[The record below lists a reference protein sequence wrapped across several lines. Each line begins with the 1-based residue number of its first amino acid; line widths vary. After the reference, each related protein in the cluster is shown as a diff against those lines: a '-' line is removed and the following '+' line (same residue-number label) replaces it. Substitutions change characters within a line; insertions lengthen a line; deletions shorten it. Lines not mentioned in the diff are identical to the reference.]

1 LPLQLLAQLAERMQL
16 DADAP
21 ADLKKVTLT
30 R

>member
-1 LPLQLLAQLAERMQL
+1 VLAFLAQLAERLHL

-21 ADLKKVTLT
+21 ADLKKVMLT